1 MTTYPKDTLSVA
13 EAAKRVGISEQT
25 LRKWIKAGAFPGR
38 KLDQVLVITRFEY
51 EQWLRNEWKPLADEK
66 DVA

>member
-1 MTTYPKDTLSVA
+1 MATYPKDTLTVA

-25 LRKWIKAGAFPGR
+25 LRKWIKAGSFPGR

-51 EQWLRNEWKPLADEK
+51 EQWLRNEWRPDAKEQTA
-66 DVA
+66 A